1 MKILLIDDDEQ
12 LCATFSRAAGEA
24 GHVVECVYTG
34 GDGETFAGNTPFDLI
49 ILDIM
54 LPDKDGFSVC
64 QDLRKAGVTTPILM
78 LTARG
83 TAQEKAQGLNT
94 GADDYLAK
102 PFEYNELF
110 ARICALGRR
119 PRQMAPL
126 VIEIDGITI
135 DITAHRVSLK
145 GETVELTANEFRV
158 LELFANNP
166 NVIIERVR
174 IEEYISTTHDKDFK
188 SNVVD
193 VIIKRLREKLG
204 WDPQTGPIQTVR
216 GCGYRLNR

>member
-12 LCATFSRAAGEA
+12 LCATCSRALSEA

-34 GDGETFAGNTPFDLI
+34 EDGETFAGNTPFDLI

-54 LPDKDGFSVC
+54 LPDKDGFSIC
-64 QDLRKAGVTTPILM
+64 RYLRRTGVTTPILM

-83 TAQEKAQGLNT
+83 SAQEKAQGLNT

-110 ARICALGRR
+110 ARINALSRR
-119 PRQMAPL
+119 PRQLAPQ
-126 VIEIDGITI
+126 VIELDEIAIDM
-135 DITAHRVSLK
+135 TAHRVSLN
-145 GETVELTANEFRV
+145 GETIELTANEFKV
-158 LELFANNP
+158 LELFANNA

-174 IEEYISTTHDKDFK
+174 IEEYISTTHDKDFR

-204 WDPQTGPIQTVR
+204 WNPQTGPIQTVR